1 MKKIGERFA
10 YLPERTLPMEKAEP
24 IIVLPKIL
32 EVVEYP
38 LQDGSCTGCYFEN
51 ETETCEF
58 RAGLLGDCRYKNRDD
73 KKNVIFKE
81 IGD

>member
-1 MKKIGERFA
+1 MRKIGERFA
-10 YLPERTLPMEKAEP
+10 YLPERVFPMEKAEL
-24 IIVLPKIL
+24 ISVLPKIL

-58 RAGLLGDCRYKNRDD
+58 RANLLGDCRYKNRAD

-81 IGD
+81 IGE